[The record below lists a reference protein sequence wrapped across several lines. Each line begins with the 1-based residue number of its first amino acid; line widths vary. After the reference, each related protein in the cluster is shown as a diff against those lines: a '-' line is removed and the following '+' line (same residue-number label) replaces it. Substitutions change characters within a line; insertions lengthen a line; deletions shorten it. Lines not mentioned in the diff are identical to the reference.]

1 MTLSAQKV
9 RILSEKFDVT
19 GTSALMYLEKYDA
32 YQLMETSIINQVME
46 SLTQGAPEKQGT
58 FFQSSAFFK
67 ILRD

>member
-46 SLTQGAPEKQGT
+46 SLTQGAPEK
-58 FFQSSAFFK
+58 
-67 ILRD
+67 